1 MDYLKNTI
9 SAMPI
14 YKGLSESDLESLAHI
29 ASRKEYR
36 KAEVIFFDG
45 EYSEGFYVVVTGRV
59 KITKVS
65 ARGKEQILYVLESG
79 EPFGQLA
86 LYHGDAFPATAQALE
101 KSTCLF
107 FPRNEF
113 LDLISKNPALP
124 MNILAFLARRHR
136 ELTRQLEN
144 IALKEVPERLA
155 GYLLYLSREQVG
167 AESLSLPIS
176 KEQLAYLLG
185 TTPETL
191 SRSLAKMV
199 EDGLIAMEGKEITV
213 RDELGLNGLAS
224 VCMPKE

>member
-1 MDYLKNTI
+1 MDDVKKLIAAIPLYG
-9 SAMPI
+9 
-14 YKGLSESDLESLAHI
+14 GLAEPDLDSLAEM
-29 ASRKEYR
+29 ASQKEYR
-36 KAEVIFFDG
+36 KGEVIFFEG
-45 EYSEGFYVVVTGRV
+45 EYSEGFYVVVEGRV
-59 KITKVS
+59 KVTKVS
-65 ARGKEQILYVLESG
+65 PKGREQILYILETG

-101 KSTCLF
+101 RSICLF
-107 FPRNEF
+107 FRRGSF
-113 LDLISKNPALP
+113 LKLISENPALP
-124 MNILAFLARRHR
+124 LNMLAFLARRHR

-199 EDGLIAMEGKEITV
+199 DDGLIAMEGKAITV
-213 RDELGLNGLAS
+213 RDESGLNDLAS
-224 VCMPKE
+224 AKTEQ